1 MSGAVYDGDVSTYG
15 NLKELYSEDSHYQEN
30 VVSSFFNFIRH
41 ADDGEVEFD
50 GANYNVAVILQH
62 NESYGAIL
70 DDERIPDSDIP
81 KGVFAKYGPK
91 RMYSGIEATTFAAT
105 RGHKNGRV
113 DGKYLDDMIRGT
125 LLTFMSNLDSDALGN
140 GRGLRAVIATAT
152 AAQTSFTV
160 DFSGRLRPGMK
171 LDWYDST
178 LATKRGSIK
187 IALRGI
193 DRINRTV
200 YVDTTFGS
208 AAVPTGAAADDV
220 LVVYGALAAGEPTDG
235 RHILGFDRI
244 CDNSVSIGTL
254 SPTDY
259 AAWTATVQDA
269 NGGNPSW
276 EIVQTQCDL
285 MKDISGSYPDSFAF
299 NSAWKRGYMV
309 GFLNQR
315 MFTGNNFDTGVA
327 SMSISVARM
336 GEDESKKKPGKMR
349 MLEDKNMDP
358 SKVNIF
364 NSASFCIASDY
375 SDSPHMADED
385 GSEMRFRPGYD
396 SMFGFY
402 RYWANT
408 CVFQRNSVGQITGF
422 STPSSVI

>member
-1 MSGAVYDGDVSTYG
+1 MSGATYNDVDSFG
-15 NLKELYSEDSHYQEN
+15 NLKELYAEDSHYQEN

-50 GANYNVAVILQH
+50 GKNYNIAVVLQH
-62 NESYGAIL
+62 NESYGAL
-70 DDERIPDSDIP
+70 NDDERIPDSDFP

-91 RMYSGIEATTFAAT
+91 RMYSGVEATTFAAT
-105 RGHKNGRV
+105 RGHKHGRV

-140 GRGLRAVIATAT
+140 GRGYRATVATAT

-193 DRINRTV
+193 DRVNRTV

-220 LVVYGALAAGEPTDG
+220 LVVYGALAAGEPSDG
-235 RHILGFDRI
+235 RHILGYDRI

-259 AAWTATVQDA
+259 AAWTATNQA
-269 NGGNPSW
+269 AGGGNPTQ
-276 EIVQTQCDL
+276 EILQVQSDL
-285 MKDISGSYPDSFAF
+285 MKDISGLYPDAMAF
-299 NSAWKRGYMV
+299 NSAWKRGYLS

-315 MFTGNNFDTGVA
+315 MFTSNSFDTGA
-327 SMSISVARM
+327 SSLTFSAVRM
-336 GEDESKKKPGKMR
+336 GEDESKKKPKSMK

-364 NSASFCIASDY
+364 SSSAFCVASDY
-375 SDSPHMADED
+375 SDAPHLADED

-396 SMFGFY
+396 AMFGFY
-402 RYWANT
+402 RYWAN
-408 CVFQRNSVGQITGF
+408 VVVKQRNAIGQITGF
-422 STPSSVI
+422 ATPSSVV

>member
-1 MSGAVYDGDVSTYG
+1 MAGANFDDVDTYG

-41 ADDGEVEFD
+41 ADDSEVEFD
-50 GANYNVAVILQH
+50 GKNYNVAVILQQ

-81 KGVFAKYGPK
+81 KGVFAKYSPK
-91 RMYSGIEATTFAAT
+91 KMYSGIEATTFAAT
-105 RGHKNGRV
+105 RGYKNGRI

-140 GRGLRAVIATAT
+140 GRGYRATVATAT
-152 AAQTSFTV
+152 ATQTSFTV

-193 DRINRTV
+193 GRLARTV
-200 YVDTTFGS
+200 YIDTTFGS
-208 AAVPTGAAADDV
+208 GACPTGAAADDV
-220 LVVYGALAAGEPTDG
+220 LVVYNALAPGEPTDG
-235 RHILGFDRI
+235 RFVCGYDRI
-244 CDNSVSIGTL
+244 CDNSVSIGIL

-259 AAWTATVQDA
+259 AAWSATVQSA
-269 NGGNPSW
+269 NNGNPSQ
-276 EIVQTQCDL
+276 EILQTQWDI
-285 MKDISGSYPDSFAF
+285 MKDISGSYPDSMSF
-299 NSAWKRGYMV
+299 NSAWKRGYMT

-315 MFTGNNFDTGVA
+315 MFTSNRFDTG
-327 SMSISVARM
+327 MSEITFSAARM
-336 GEDESKKKPGKMR
+336 GEDESKKKPKQAR

-364 NSASFCIASDY
+364 NSAAFCIASDY
-375 SDSPHMADED
+375 SDAPHLADED

-402 RYWANT
+402 RYWAN
-408 CVFQRNSVGQITGF
+408 VVVVQRNAIGQITDF
-422 STPSSVI
+422 AVPSSVI